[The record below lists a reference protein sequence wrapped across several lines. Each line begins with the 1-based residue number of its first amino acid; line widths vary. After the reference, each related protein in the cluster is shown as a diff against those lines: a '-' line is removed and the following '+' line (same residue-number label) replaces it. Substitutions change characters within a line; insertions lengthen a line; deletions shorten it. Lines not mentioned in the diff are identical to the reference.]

1 MMRVTITG
9 SLKWLLG
16 IALVM
21 LIGCGAAT
29 RPVQFYALSAPE
41 PPVSSPGTA
50 TLSDT
55 IALGVGP
62 LVIPKMLDRPQIVT
76 RGAGNR
82 LQVAEFHRWGGALN
96 EDILRVL
103 TERLSL
109 LLETNRVMAHPWADF
124 FEPDYRIH
132 LVFHRFDGR
141 LGEAFVLNATWS
153 VTDGRGR
160 KALAV
165 RRSVIDEPLAAT
177 DYESLV
183 TASSRALEELCRQM
197 AAEIRGLNG
206 K

>member
-9 SLKWLLG
+9 ALKWVPG
-16 IALVM
+16 IALI
-21 LIGCGAAT
+21 LLTSCGAVT
-29 RPVQFYALSAPE
+29 RPVQFYALSLPE
-41 PPVSSPGTA
+41 PPASSTGTA
-50 TLSDT
+50 TMPDT

-62 LVIPKMLDRPQIVT
+62 LVIPKILDRPQIVS
-76 RGAGNR
+76 RGAGNK
-82 LQVAEFHRWGGALN
+82 LQLAEFHRWGGALD

-132 LVFHRFDGR
+132 MVFHRFDGR
-141 LGEAFVLNATWS
+141 FGESVVLNATWS

-165 RRSVIDEPLAAT
+165 KRSVINEPLAAT

-183 TASSRALEELCRQM
+183 SASSRALEELCRQM
-197 AAEIRGLNG
+197 AEEIRSLR
-206 K
+206 